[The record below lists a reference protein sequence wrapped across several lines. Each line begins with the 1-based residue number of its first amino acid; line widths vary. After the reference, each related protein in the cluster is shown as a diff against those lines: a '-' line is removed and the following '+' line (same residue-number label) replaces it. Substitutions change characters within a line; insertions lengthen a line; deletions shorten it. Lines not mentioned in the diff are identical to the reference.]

1 MLFRLL
7 DLVDDLMS
15 IFVKDMTFIFRT
27 NHEHSLEVS
36 LHRNL
41 KSLYP
46 CFLLFLL
53 SIEEVHL

>member
-15 IFVKDMTFIFRT
+15 IIVKEMTFIFRT

-36 LHRNL
+36 LHRKL
-41 KSLYP
+41 TIIGS
-46 CFLLFLL
+46 LFL
-53 SIEEVHL
+53 IIPT